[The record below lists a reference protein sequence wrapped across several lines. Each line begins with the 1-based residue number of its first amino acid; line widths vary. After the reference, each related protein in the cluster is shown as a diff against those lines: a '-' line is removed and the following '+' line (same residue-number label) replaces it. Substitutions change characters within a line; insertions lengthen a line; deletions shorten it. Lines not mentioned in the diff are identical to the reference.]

1 MSKFYD
7 PNKLLCMRDL
17 DGEVPE
23 IFMCEGNRTA
33 GKTFAFKWWCVK
45 RFLRHGEK
53 FMVLYR
59 YSYELDGAADA
70 FFKDLEQIKLPGH
83 VMTADWCIR
92 NVCLNLYLDKKHCGY
107 AMCMSNPD
115 VVKKKS
121 ATFVDVARIFMD
133 EYQSESGKYLPNE
146 LDRFQSIHMSVARG
160 GGKHTRYVPVYM
172 ASNGVTIFNP
182 YSVAFGF
189 SSRIKSCTK
198 FIRGKGVV
206 MERTFNQ
213 NAADAINESAFA
225 RAFAGTTYQQYAT
238 GDTYMLDDNN
248 FIGKYPGRKWP
259 EATIKYHGEMFGLW
273 LIKEKNLHIL
283 SRKFDPSIKAVI
295 TGSLGDHAEG
305 TYFAHAGNMLK
316 ILVNLYDTGR
326 IFFEDGACKNAF
338 IDTIGYNRFKIE
350 R

>member
-1 MSKFYD
+1 MSQFYD
-7 PNKLLCMRDL
+7 PNKLLCLKDL
-17 DGEVPE
+17 DGKKPE

-33 GKTFAFKWWCVK
+33 GKTFAFKWVCIRDW
-45 RFLRHGEK
+45 LRHGKK

-70 FFKDLEQIKLPGH
+70 FFKDIEQIKLPGH
-83 VMTADWCIR
+83 VMTSDWCIR
-92 NVCLNLYLDKKHCGY
+92 NVALNLYLDKKHCGY

-121 ATFVDVARIFMD
+121 ATFVDVDKIFMD

-146 LDRFQSIHMSVARG
+146 LDRFQSIHTSVARG

-189 SSRIKSCTK
+189 SSRLKADTK
-198 FIRGKGVV
+198 FIRGHGVV

-213 NAADAINESAFA
+213 NAAAAIKESAFA
-225 RAFAGTTYQQYAT
+225 RAFAGTNYQEYAT

-248 FIGKYPGRKWP
+248 FINKWNGRKYAV
-259 EATIKYHGEMFGLW
+259 ATLKYHGEYYGIW
-273 LIKEKNLHIL
+273 TIKEKGIHIV
-283 SRKFDPSIKAVI
+283 SHKYDPGIKLVI
-295 TGSLGDHAEG
+295 TGTLQDHSEN
-305 TYFAHAGNMLK
+305 TYFAHSGPILK
-316 ILVNLYDTGR
+316 NLVNMYNRGLM
-326 IFFEDGACKNAF
+326 FFEDGACKNAF
-338 IDTIGYNRFKIE
+338 IDLIGYNRFKSE
-350 R
+350 